1 MVKLIE
7 LQEKAEA
14 KARELFPGKKYDCNM
29 ATMIAVGETL
39 REVDDIDYINPN
51 VLKALSPMS
60 AGMGAWEGPCGA
72 VAAGSTA
79 IGLKYGSS
87 DPSDQKQ
94 ITVAWE
100 KSGQY
105 LRWFKYNKFG
115 SYNCFDLRAYPFD
128 MKKCTNYVVQ
138 ASRKLVDILTEE
150 NPEVTR

>member
-7 LQEKAEA
+7 LQDNAEA

-39 REVDDIDYINPN
+39 KEIDDTNYLDPN
-51 VLKALSPMS
+51 VLKTISPMS

-72 VAAGSTA
+72 AAAGSAA

-87 DPSDQKQ
+87 DPSNQKQ

-100 KSGQY
+100 KSGKY

-115 SYNCFDLRAYPFD
+115 SFNCFDLRAYPFD
-128 MKKCTNYVVQ
+128 MEKCTNYVVQ

-150 NPEVTR
+150 NSNVTR